1 MKGYYENDEANKE
14 SFDGDW
20 FRTGDVVTYDE
31 EGFFYI
37 VDRNK
42 DMIKVKERAQR
53 SSLDMLRALQWIGE
67 AMIFLEINSFGIES
81 I

>member
-1 MKGYYENDEANKE
+1 MD
-14 SFDGDW
+14 FDDGDGIQK
-20 FRTGDVVTYDE
+20 TEVAQKGGESKQMKDPVV
-31 EGFFYI
+31 G
-37 VDRNK
+37 K
-42 DMIKVKERAQR
+42 DFLEVEK